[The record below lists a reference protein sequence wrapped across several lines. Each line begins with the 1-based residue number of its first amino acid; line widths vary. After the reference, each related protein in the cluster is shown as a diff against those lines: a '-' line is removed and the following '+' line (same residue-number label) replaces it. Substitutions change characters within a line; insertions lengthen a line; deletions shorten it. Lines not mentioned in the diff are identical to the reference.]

1 MTTLLELLAGLAL
14 LVWGTH
20 IVRSDILR
28 VYGPQLRRV
37 LSTGI
42 AHRGRAFVAG
52 AGVTSLVQSSN
63 ATAVIV
69 CGFVGQGLVGL
80 PPALAVML
88 GADVGSALMAGV
100 LSFDAQWLSPLVIF
114 GGVLVYLPRRET
126 PAGRL
131 GRAAIGLGLILHALQ
146 LVEAATQPMTQA
158 AGARLLFSSLTGD
171 VLLDVVIGAALA
183 VLTYSSLAAVL
194 LAASLASTGVITLE
208 VGLCL
213 VIGANLGSGVL
224 VLIGASRLNAAA
236 RRVALGSTLFRFAGA
251 MLVLPFIDPL
261 QAWAGRLASD
271 TAVALIGFHIVYNT
285 VRCVAALTLVR
296 PMARL
301 CCALIPAS
309 AQDEG
314 AAIQSRYLDRAA
326 IETPSVALSS
336 AAREVLRIGEIV
348 ENMLAHLLPV
358 IRDNDLARAGQ
369 IRRLDDDVDRLYTEV
384 KMFLARVSRTEMNED
399 EIRRW
404 TDITALTINLEQAG
418 DIIERLVSEVEHKK
432 IAQQRN
438 FSSAG
443 LAEVCEMH
451 GRLVSSLLLG
461 LSVFLNSDLRS
472 AQRLLA
478 EKDAFR
484 DLERQYART
493 HLTRLAGETLQSIET
508 SSLHLDLIS
517 DMKRLHSLFCSTA
530 YPVLDAAGMLRRS
543 RIDTG
548 LETNLQ
554 VSTTPS

>member
-1 MTTLLELLAGLAL
+1 MVTLLKLLSALSL

-37 LSTGI
+37 LGAGLT
-42 AHRGRAFVAG
+42 HRGRAFLAG
-52 AGVTSLVQSSN
+52 AGVTGLVQSSN

-69 CGFVGQGLVGL
+69 CGFVAQGLVGL

-88 GADVGSALMAGV
+88 GADVGSALMVGV
-100 LSFDAQWLSPLVIF
+100 LSFDAQWLSPLIVF
-114 GGVLVYLPRRET
+114 CGVLVYLPRRET
-126 PAGRL
+126 RAGRL
-131 GRAAIGLGLILHALQ
+131 GRAAIGLGLILLALQ
-146 LVEAATQPMTQA
+146 LIEEATLPVTHA
-158 AGARLLFSSLTGD
+158 AGTRVLFSSLTGD
-171 VLLDVVIGAALA
+171 VLLDVVIGAVLA
-183 VLTYSSLAAVL
+183 MLTYSSLAAVL
-194 LAASLASTGVITLE
+194 LTATLASTGVITVK

-224 VLIGASRLNAAA
+224 VLLGASRQNAAA
-236 RRVALGSTLFRFAGA
+236 RRVALGSTLFRLGGA
-251 MLVLPFIDPL
+251 LLVLPFIDAL
-261 QAWAGRLASD
+261 EAGMGGLAGD
-271 TAVALIGFHIVYNT
+271 AAAALIGFHIAYNT
-285 VRCVAALTLVR
+285 IRCVAALALVR
-296 PMARL
+296 PMSRL
-301 CCALIPAS
+301 CVRLVPDS
-309 AQDEG
+309 AHEAG
-314 AAIQSRYLDRAA
+314 AAIRPRYLDGAA
-326 IETPSVALSS
+326 TETPSVALAN

-348 ENMLAHLLPV
+348 ETMLASLLPV
-358 IRDNDLARAGQ
+358 IRDDDLALAGR

-384 KMFLARVSRTEMNED
+384 KMFLARVSRTEMNE
-399 EIRRW
+399 EEVRRW

-418 DIIERLVSEVEHKK
+418 DIIERLVSEVEQKK
-432 IAQQRN
+432 IAQQRA

-451 GRLVSSLLLG
+451 ARLVSSLRLG
-461 LSVFLNSDLRS
+461 LSVFLNGDLQS

-493 HLTRLAGETLQSIET
+493 HLTRLAGETPQSIET

-517 DMKRLHSLFCSTA
+517 DMKRLHSLFCATA

-543 RIDTG
+543 RVV
-548 LETNLQ
+548 Q
-554 VSTTPS
+554 ASPTPS